1 MKGTLRTKQL
11 GPREQVA
18 ITADAMIEAA
28 EALEAAARTL
38 RADAKRLR
46 EGRLLRWAAIDNAHN
61 AILDAGAA
69 AKGLPTR
76 EEAREEHLAQVG
88 IVARAQFRKEA
99 SA

>member
-61 AILDAGAA
+61 AILRAGEASSA
-69 AKGLPTR
+69 LPTR
-76 EEAREEHLAQVG
+76 EEAREDHLAQVG
-88 IVARAQFRKEA
+88 LLARVQYRKGA
-99 SA
+99 SV